1 VIQEKR
7 EKGLQ
12 EVQKLTKLLEA
23 ARNNGTSDGKTNQKH
38 INGNADQV
46 YNEVFKHFA
55 PVKKAIEHLYKEIVI
70 TISNQ
75 KIQEFSEENGNK
87 RVLKDIMPGFAEALI
102 KIEKKINDVNLLV
115 LEFSDYLE

>member
-1 VIQEKR
+1 M
-7 EKGLQ
+7 
-12 EVQKLTKLLEA
+12 TKLLDA
-23 ARNNGTSDGKTNQKH
+23 AKNNGVPDSKTNQKH
-38 INGNADQV
+38 INGNANQV
-46 YNEVFKHFA
+46 YQEVFHHFQ
-55 PVKKAIEHLYKEIVI
+55 PVKKAIDHLYKEIVI